1 MEFGA
6 VFEIMSAVLTVVGVF
21 CLAKYISEVFF
32 LPREI
37 LVAIR
42 ILDDEARSNADILLH
57 VSKKGMWRSIGRKT
71 CVLIAEKYADDEELI
86 SLVKN
91 SGLEYYIIN

>member
-6 VFEIMSAVLTVVGVF
+6 VFEIMSAALTIIGVF

-37 LVAIR
+37 IVAIR
-42 ILDDEARSNADILLH
+42 ILDDEAKSNVDILLH
-57 VSKKGMWRSIGRKT
+57 ISKKGMWRGIGRKT
-71 CVLIAEKYADDEELI
+71 CVLISEKYADDCELL
-86 SLVKN
+86 SLVKE
-91 SGLEYYIIN
+91 SGFEYYIVS